1 MRVKNFTA
9 IPVQKAEMIVPSLV
23 PTIEKLKNI
32 RDRIIERTTHIMSK
46 AIFTFPKFLF
56 VTSEIAFTNASPAFI
71 ITLAITERAM
81 PNPSMI
87 IPKTT
92 MSNLIGYEFAGITD
106 THHNPK
112 SVKYPNRKDNGICK
126 S

>member
-9 IPVQKAEMIVPSLV
+9 IPVQKAEIIVPSLV
-23 PTIEKLKNI
+23 PTILKLKNM
-32 RDRIIERTTHIMSK
+32 RDRIIARTTQIMSK
-46 AIFTFPKFLF
+46 AIFTFPKFLLD
-56 VTSEIAFTNASPAFI
+56 TSEIALTNASPEFI

-92 MSNLIGYEFAGITD
+92 ISILIGYKSVGITE

-112 SVKYPNRKDNGICK
+112 SVKYPNRKDSGICK